1 MPIVRFPRLACSRL
15 MQLKILA
22 DSIPVREVLGPLDR
36 EVDGI
41 FYDSRRVQKNGLYVA
56 VRGATFD
63 GHKFTEQAIERG
75 ASAIVVERPESHSRA
90 TSIVV
95 ADSRVAL
102 ADLAFTFYKKPAL
115 RLKMAGV
122 TGTNGKTTTTFLLKH
137 ICENA
142 GLRSGLIGTVRYEIG
157 ERVLPATRTTPESLD
172 LQELL
177 AQMAGAGCKA
187 AMMEVSSHALAQ
199 ERTRG
204 LEWDVAVF
212 TNLTQDHLDF
222 HQTMENYFEA
232 KARLFTGL
240 KNQPNKKQASAVINL
255 DDRYGE
261 QLVERLGDDVPVVT
275 YGMSAR
281 ADFRASNYR
290 AEFSGTSFQLDAR
303 GKIYLVR
310 VPLIGRFNV
319 LNAMAAL
326 AAANSLGISL
336 REAVLSLAKS
346 PQVPGRLETVPA
358 KRQFQVFVDYAHT
371 PDALLNVLKTLRELG
386 PRRLIVV
393 FGAGGDRDKQKRP
406 LMGRVAD
413 QNADYSII
421 TSDNPRKEDPLA
433 IIAEVKK
440 GFRSSNFETVPDRAE
455 AITRAIA
462 LAQPRD
468 IILIAG
474 KGHETYQEF
483 ADHTIPFD
491 DRQMALRALENRPL
505 EFSHGPAFDS
515 TKSRS
520 SPGPF
525 GKTGDG
531 DALSLSAPTRAPP
544 SRAIFSSPCGRKFRR
559 PQIRRRRLPARR
571 GRRDRGN
578 EMERQTAPDFALL
591 RVADTL
597 VAYQQVAANYRRSL
611 GLKVVAITGSNGK
624 TSTKDFTASVL
635 AHRFHV
641 TKTEGNFN
649 NHVGLPRTML
659 EATAQDQ
666 IGVWEI
672 GMNHPGEIAPL
683 AQLARPDVAIITNI
697 GIAHLEFMG
706 TREAIAQEK
715 GELAAALPPRHPHSQ
730 PRRRIRRCHRAT
742 HFGQGHFRRHR
753 ARRSAGARNCADRG
767 RGRVYHP

>member
-1 MPIVRFPRLACSRL
+1 

-22 DSIPVREVLGPLDR
+22 DSIPVQEVLGPLDR

-56 VRGATFD
+56 VRGAHVD
-63 GHKFTEQAIERG
+63 GHEFTEQAIERG

-102 ADLAFTFYKKPAL
+102 ADLAFTFFKKPAL

-122 TGTNGKTTTTFLLKH
+122 TGTNGKTTTTFLIKH

-142 GLRSGLIGTVRYEIG
+142 GMRSGLIGTVRYEIG

-172 LQELL
+172 LQEML

-199 ERTRG
+199 DRTRG

-232 KARLFTGL
+232 KALLFTGL
-240 KNQPNKKQASAVINL
+240 KNQPNKKQARAVINI

-261 QLVERLGDDVPVVT
+261 QLVKRIGDDTPVVT

-281 ADFRASNYR
+281 AGFRASNYR

-319 LNAMAAL
+319 MNAMAAL
-326 AAANSLGISL
+326 AAANSLGVSL
-336 REAVLSLAKS
+336 RDAVLSLAKA
-346 PQVPGRLETVPA
+346 PQVPGRLEMVPA

-371 PDALLNVLKTLRELG
+371 PDALLNVLKTLRELA
-386 PRRLIVV
+386 PRRLVVV

-433 IIAEVKK
+433 IIEEVKK
-440 GFRSSNFETVPDRAE
+440 GFRSTNFEAVPDRAE
-455 AITRAIA
+455 AIAHAIA

-468 IILIAG
+468 IIVIAG

-505 EFSHGPAFDS
+505 EF
-515 TKSRS
+515 
-520 SPGPF
+520 
-525 GKTGDG
+525 
-531 DALSLSAPTRAPP
+531 
-544 SRAIFSSPCGRKFRR
+544 
-559 PQIRRRRLPARR
+559 
-571 GRRDRGN
+571 
-578 EMERQTAPDFALL
+578 
-591 RVADTL
+591 
-597 VAYQQVAANYRRSL
+597 
-611 GLKVVAITGSNGK
+611 
-624 TSTKDFTASVL
+624 
-635 AHRFHV
+635 
-641 TKTEGNFN
+641 
-649 NHVGLPRTML
+649 
-659 EATAQDQ
+659 
-666 IGVWEI
+666 
-672 GMNHPGEIAPL
+672 
-683 AQLARPDVAIITNI
+683 
-697 GIAHLEFMG
+697 
-706 TREAIAQEK
+706 
-715 GELAAALPPRHPHSQ
+715 
-730 PRRRIRRCHRAT
+730 
-742 HFGQGHFRRHR
+742 
-753 ARRSAGARNCADRG
+753 
-767 RGRVYHP
+767 